1 MANLIIIL
9 MSSLLIIATIL
20 LCKRHGARLNLVQVY
35 LIFVAL
41 YLGIYSLLK
50 ALIQDYSNNDVL
62 AVIMV
67 FWQIIAIL
75 LVISLITNYFANYLG
90 ESIEINYLFRQL
102 AQADDYIIFSLVT
115 IITVIK
121 AFGYY
126 KFNILSN
133 IDIVALDN
141 IGKGVP
147 YWFFSLM
154 TLYIGLTFC
163 AFIALIVKIAISST
177 RDKFFWFL
185 LTIWV
190 IILASLD
197 GRRSFINM
205 AIIGG
210 MLWIAGQEKKKL
222 FRLKYLYAALTVA
235 LSFIIFS
242 NIYQSYRQKMELPS
256 IAQNSA
262 FYHSPIESFLIKT
275 KNLPIGIFNI
285 HSTLENFKI
294 RSAIWEFNYLIIKSQ
309 LGSKVPIRPFGSIL
323 WQGFKNSVPR
333 IIWPDKEI
341 ISLNDMTARLYGLP
355 IIDYGK
361 NNFAFSQADCGFLS
375 IIILPILFVVYL
387 FSIKLF
393 VKITIGNPNL
403 FLLVTGFC
411 IYYLINIEQN
421 YAEIFILYRNIG
433 LIVGCYLFGGGI
445 IKIPA
450 YFRTKRDQK
459 VGLTQP

>member
-9 MSSLLIIATIL
+9 MSFFLLIATIL
-20 LCKRHGARLNLVQVY
+20 LCKSQGSRLNLVQVY
-35 LIFVAL
+35 FIFVAL
-41 YLGIYSLLK
+41 YLGIYSLSK
-50 ALIQDYSNNDVL
+50 GLIKDYSNLDVL
-62 AVIMV
+62 AIILV
-67 FWQIIAIL
+67 FGQIITIL
-75 LVISLITNYFANYLG
+75 IVISILTKYLANYLG
-90 ESIEINYLFRQL
+90 ESIDINYLFRQW
-102 AQADDYIIFSLVT
+102 AKVDNYIIFSLL
-115 IITVIK
+115 IIVTVIK

-126 KFNILSN
+126 KFNIITN
-133 IDIVALDN
+133 IDIAALDK
-141 IGKGVP
+141 IGQGVP

-154 TLYIGLTFC
+154 TLYIGLLFC
-163 AFIALIVKIAISST
+163 AFIALIVKIANAST
-177 RDKFFWFL
+177 RDKFLWSL

-190 IILASLD
+190 IILSSLN

-210 MLWIAGQEKKKL
+210 MLWIAGQGKKL
-222 FRLKYLYAALTVA
+222 FRLKYLNAALVVA

-242 NIYQSYRQKMELPS
+242 NIYQSYRHNVELPS
-256 IAQNSA
+256 IAQNSE
-262 FYHSPIESFLIKT
+262 FYNFPKESFLIKT
-275 KNLPIGIFNI
+275 KSLPLAIFNI

-309 LGSKVPIRPFGSIL
+309 LSSKMPVIPFGCIL

-333 IIWPDKEI
+333 IIWPEKEV
-341 ISLNDMTARLYGLP
+341 ISLNDLTARLYGLP

-361 NNFAFSQADCGFLS
+361 NNFAFSQADFGFFS
-375 IIILPILFVVYL
+375 IVILPIIFVIFL

-393 VKITIGNPNL
+393 VKTTLGNPNL

-421 YAEIFILYRNIG
+421 YVEIFILYRNIA
-433 LIVGCYLFGGGI
+433 LIVGFYLFGCGI
-445 IKIPA
+445 IKISGYVRA
-450 YFRTKRDQK
+450 KRDQK